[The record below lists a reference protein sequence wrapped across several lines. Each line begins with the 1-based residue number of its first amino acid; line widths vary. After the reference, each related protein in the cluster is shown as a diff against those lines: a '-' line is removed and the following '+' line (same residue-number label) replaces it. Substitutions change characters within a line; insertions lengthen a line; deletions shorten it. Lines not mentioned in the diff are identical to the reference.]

1 MPAVFQGAGTPRRIA
16 GGKKSIMVND
26 PLSDLISRIK
36 NGYRANLTEVR
47 LPWSRVKE
55 NVVRVLAEQK
65 LVEKCDK
72 QKDELVVK
80 LQYEGKTPALT
91 DIRRVSRPGVR
102 IYAGVKKL
110 PRVLGGLGINIL
122 STPQGVMADKQ
133 AKKLHV
139 GGEIIAQAW

>member
-1 MPAVFQGAGTPRRIA
+1 MMNSLIHQILLHGLLRTRYFQTKYYEQKIMLYRDTQSLF
-16 GGKKSIMVND
+16 KK
-26 PLSDLISRIK
+26 
-36 NGYRANLTEVR
+36 
-47 LPWSRVKE
+47 
-55 NVVRVLAEQK
+55 LAERQR
-65 LVEKCDK
+65 LSHAYIFSGNDGK

>member
-1 MPAVFQGAGTPRRIA
+1 
-16 GGKKSIMVND
+16 MVND
-26 PLSDLISRIK
+26 PLSDLIARIK

-55 NVVRVLAEQK
+55 DVARVLTEQK
-65 LVEKCDK
+65 LVDKYEKK
-72 QKDELVVK
+72 ENELVIG
-80 LQYEGKTPALT
+80 LRYNGKAPALT
-91 DIRRVSRPGVR
+91 DIRRVSKPGVR
-102 IYAGVKKL
+102 IYSGVKKL

-122 STPQGVMADKQ
+122 STPRGIMVDKQ

>member
-1 MPAVFQGAGTPRRIA
+1 
-16 GGKKSIMVND
+16 MVND

-36 NGYRANLTEVR
+36 NGYRAGKTNVR

-55 NVVRVLAEQK
+55 DVVRVLVGQK
-65 LVEKCDK
+65 LVEKCEK
-72 QKDELVVK
+72 QKEELVVS
-80 LQYEGKTPALT
+80 LRYDGKTPALT
-91 DIRRVSRPGVR
+91 DIRRVSKPGVR
-102 IYAGVKKL
+102 IYSGVKKL

-122 STPQGVMADKQ
+122 STPAGIMADKQ

>member
-1 MPAVFQGAGTPRRIA
+1 
-16 GGKKSIMVND
+16 MVND

-36 NGYRANLTEVR
+36 NGYRAGKTNVR

-55 NVVRVLAEQK
+55 DVVRVLVGQK
-65 LVEKCDK
+65 LVEKCEK
-72 QKDELVVK
+72 QKEELVVS
-80 LQYEGKTPALT
+80 LRYDGKTPALT
-91 DIRRVSRPGVR
+91 DIRRVSKPGVR
-102 IYAGVKKL
+102 IYSGVKKL